1 MPAAAV
7 FPSSSR
13 PPAAVPVRR
22 RSPFG
27 PVARWF
33 LPAFL
38 LTASLHGL
46 GFLAARHIP
55 FSGFSADALRQP
67 QEIRRVFN
75 MRKVEIDQK
84 LLDAAGA
91 QPQPTPTN
99 QPPTTPD
106 PKPTAELQIPGEK
119 PSFAEELAKA
129 NVVLAAPKVAD
140 QTMAINDK
148 PKVERS
154 QDVSRTLEENSNAA
168 GSAMPNDLRAQMQT
182 FLNAKPNV
190 TRAHPA
196 FNVNGPEDTT
206 QANAGPNAAGQPNFS
221 NLDGL
226 LAKRGPLTGREGPI
240 LMPTDL
246 LFDYDAAVLRADAA
260 GSLDKLGQLIRQ
272 NPQATF
278 TIEGHTDLYG
288 GAEYNQI
295 LSERRAQS
303 VKLWLVQNDGIDPA
317 RITTRGFGSRKP
329 LAPGGSVEAQQIN
342 RRVEIVIHTN
352 RR

>member
-1 MPAAAV
+1 MPAV
-7 FPSSSR
+7 
-13 PPAAVPVRR
+13 PAFSAYPGAVPLRR

-33 LPAFL
+33 VPAFL

-46 GFLAARHIP
+46 GFLAARHVP
-55 FSGFSADALRQP
+55 FSGFNAASLSRP
-67 QEIRRVFN
+67 QEVRRVFN

-91 QPQPTPTN
+91 QPQPTPTDR
-99 QPPTTPD
+99 PPTTPEPRPAAD
-106 PKPTAELQIPGEK
+106 LQVPGEK
-119 PSFAEELAKA
+119 PSYAEELARA
-129 NVVLAAPKVAD
+129 NVVLAAPRVAD
-140 QTMAINDK
+140 QTMTMNDK

-154 QDVSRTLEENSNAA
+154 QDLSRSLEENSA
-168 GSAMPNDLRAQMQT
+168 GSARPENPRADLST

-196 FNVNGPEDTT
+196 FNVNGPEDAT
-206 QANAGPNAAGQPNFS
+206 QANAGPNATGHPNFS

-226 LAKRGPLTGREGPI
+226 LSQRGPLTGREGPI

-246 LFDYDAAVLRADAA
+246 LFDYDAAVLRTDAA
-260 GSLDKLGQLIRQ
+260 GSLEKLGQLIRQ

-288 GAEYNQI
+288 SPDYNQV
-295 LSERRAQS
+295 LSQRRAES
-303 VKLWLVQNDGIDPA
+303 VKLWLVQHERIDPA
-317 RITTRGFGSRKP
+317 RITTKGFGTRKP
-329 LAPGGSVEAQQIN
+329 LVPGGTVEAQQIN

>member
-1 MPAAAV
+1 MPAVATL
-7 FPSSSR
+7 PPR
-13 PPAAVPVRR
+13 PGAVPIRR

-33 LPAFL
+33 VPALL

-46 GFLAARHIP
+46 GFLVARHVP
-55 FSGFSADALRQP
+55 YSGLNTASLSRP
-67 QEIRRVFN
+67 QEVRRVFS
-75 MRKVEIDQK
+75 MKKVEIDQK

-91 QPQPTPTN
+91 QPQPTPSDR
-99 QPPTTPD
+99 PPTTPEPRPAAD
-106 PKPTAELQIPGEK
+106 LQVPGEK
-119 PSFAEELAKA
+119 PSFAEELARA
-129 NVVLAAPKVAD
+129 NVVIAAPRIAD
-140 QTMAINDK
+140 QTMAMNDK

-154 QDVSRTLEENSNAA
+154 QDLSRTLEENSA
-168 GSAMPNDLRAQMQT
+168 GSARPEDVRSQLQS

-196 FNVNGPEDTT
+196 FNVNGPEDAS
-206 QANAGPNAAGQPNFS
+206 QANAGPNAGHPNFS

-226 LAKRGPLTGREGPI
+226 LSQRGPLTGREGPI

-246 LFDYDAAVLRADAA
+246 LFDYDASMLRTDAA
-260 GSLDKLGQLIRQ
+260 GSLEKLGQLIRQ

-288 GAEYNQI
+288 GAEYNQV
-295 LSERRAQS
+295 LSQRRAES
-303 VKLWLVQNDGIDPA
+303 VKGWLAQHEGIDPA

-329 LAPGGSVEAQQIN
+329 MVPGGSVESQQIN

>member
-1 MPAAAV
+1 MPAVA
-7 FPSSSR
+7 PPPRR
-13 PPAAVPVRR
+13 PGAVPIRR
-22 RSPFG
+22 RSRLG

-46 GFLAARHIP
+46 GFLIIRHVP
-55 FSGFSADALRQP
+55 YANLGAVNLSRSR
-67 QEIRRVFN
+67 EERRVFH
-75 MRKVEIDQK
+75 MKTAEIDPR

-91 QPQPTPTN
+91 QPQPTPSDR
-99 QPPTTPD
+99 PPTTPEPRPAAD
-106 PKPTAELQIPGEK
+106 LRVPGEK
-119 PSFAEELAKA
+119 PSFAEELARA
-129 NVVLAAPKVAD
+129 NVVLAAPKIAD
-140 QTMAINDK
+140 QTMAMNDR

-154 QDVSRTLEENSNAA
+154 QDLSRTLEENSA
-168 GSAMPNDLRAQMQT
+168 GSARPEDLRAQMQT
-182 FLNAKPNV
+182 FLNAQPNV

-196 FNVNGPEDTT
+196 FNVNGPEDAS
-206 QANAGPNAAGQPNFS
+206 QANAGPNATGRANFS

-226 LAKRGPLTGREGPI
+226 LSQRGPLTGREGPL

-246 LFDYDAAVLRADAA
+246 MFDYDAAILRTDAA
-260 GSLDKLGQLIRQ
+260 GSLEKLGQLIRQ

-278 TIEGHTDLYG
+278 TIEGYTDLFG
-288 GAEYNQI
+288 SPEYNQV
-295 LSERRAQS
+295 LSQRRAES
-303 VKLWLVQNDGIDPA
+303 VKAWLVQNERIDPA

-329 LAPGGSVEAQQIN
+329 LVPGGSVEAQQMN